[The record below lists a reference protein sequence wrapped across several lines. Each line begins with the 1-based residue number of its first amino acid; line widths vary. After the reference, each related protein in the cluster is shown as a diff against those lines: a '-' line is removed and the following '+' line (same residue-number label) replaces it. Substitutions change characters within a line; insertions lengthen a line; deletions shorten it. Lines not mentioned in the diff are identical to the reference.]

1 MKIKPIAY
9 LIILL
14 FAINACKK
22 DCPTNALFDNTP
34 YIIEPTYRY
43 PNAETPTNN
52 PLTQAKVDLGR
63 KLFYE
68 ERLSISKNMSCGTC
82 HNQANAFTDNGNT
95 LSVNAIGINT
105 KRNSSPI
112 FNLVWADKG
121 FFWDGRQPT
130 LEDAVE
136 DAINDEQHVPWTTTL
151 DELKADTMYKNAF
164 AKAFEDAEINRH
176 NINLA
181 ITSFMRIII
190 SKNAKFDK
198 FTRGETSLTA
208 LELEGLNNL
217 FLTEDGDCFHC
228 HGVYPF
234 MTDNDFHDNGLQA
247 NVNTVNDYVDKGK
260 GEKNGVSTDIGK
272 MKAPP
277 LRNLSY
283 TAPYMHD
290 GRFATLD
297 EVIDFYSEGVHYTP
311 NIDPLMK
318 QVNQGGM
325 QLTTQEKAALKAFL
339 LTLDDPE
346 FITNE
351 EYSNPFE

>member
-1 MKIKPIAY
+1 MKVNILYISLFLLSVIACQKDPIPNNLY
-9 LIILL
+9 
-14 FAINACKK
+14 N
-22 DCPTNALFDNTP
+22 DTP
-34 YIIEPTYRY
+34 YVIEDTYRY
-43 PNAETPTNN
+43 PDIEVPSNN
-52 PLTQAKVDLGR
+52 PLTKAKVDLGR

-68 ERLSISKNMSCGTC
+68 KRLSQTKTMSCGSC
-82 HNQANAFTDNGNT
+82 HNQANAFTDNGEIF
-95 LSVNAIGINT
+95 SVNDIGNNT
-105 KRNSSPI
+105 ARNSSSI
-112 FNLVWADKG
+112 VNLVWTNKG

-136 DAINDEQHVPWTTTL
+136 DAINAEQHVPWQFTL
-151 DELKADTMYKNAF
+151 DEIKADTMYKNAF
-164 AKAFEDAEINRH
+164 ARAFKNEEISRQ
-176 NINLA
+176 NINMA
-181 ITSFMRIII
+181 IASFMRIII
-190 SKNAKFDK
+190 SKDSKFDK
-198 FTRGETSLTA
+198 FTRGEVSLTS

-247 NVNTVNDYVDKGK
+247 NVNNVNEYVDKGL
-260 GEKNGVSTDIGK
+260 GEQNGVSTDLGK

-297 EVIDFYSEGVHYTP
+297 EVIDFYSEGLHRTP

-318 QVNQGGM
+318 KIDQGGL
-325 QLTTQEKAALKAFL
+325 QLDAQQKAALKAFL
-339 LTLDDPE
+339 LTLDDPT
-346 FITNE
+346 FIANE
-351 EYSNPFE
+351 AYSNPFE